1 MDDKLRKQLHL
12 RLRVKL
18 GLLPRSVKHDFWRQ
32 SQPQNEAATKTL
44 VDTILAVIDEEVDV
58 AEKKDMR
65 RQTP

>member
-32 SQPQNEAATKTL
+32 SRAQNEHATKTL
-44 VDTILAVIDEEVDV
+44 VDTILAAVDEEVDV
-58 AEKKDMR
+58 VEKGGLHYR
-65 RQTP
+65 R